1 MSINFGAVPAIG
13 QSYAPLIVKT
23 GGREVV
29 ASGTVITGEK
39 SNLEFQL
46 AHLRV
51 VFSFE
56 SDGSQ
61 PRLGPSSA
69 TGSTL
74 NLTLFNFNNSIGSG
88 TTSPLEIGS
97 LQGKRLW
104 LSFMVYALT
113 PDSSKTVHYTF
124 MVGDPI

>member
-1 MSINFGAVPAIG
+1 MAINFNTGPAIG
-13 QSYAPLIVKT
+13 QSFAALIIKT
-23 GGREVV
+23 GGRDVV

-39 SNLEFQL
+39 ANLELQL

-51 VFSFE
+51 VFSFVT
-56 SDGSQ
+56 DGGQ

-74 NLTLFNFNNSIGSG
+74 NLTLFNFDNSIGSG
-88 TTSPLEIGS
+88 TTSPLEIGT
-97 LQGKRLW
+97 LQGRRLW
-104 LSFMVYALT
+104 LSFMIYALS

-124 MVGDPI
+124 MVGEPT